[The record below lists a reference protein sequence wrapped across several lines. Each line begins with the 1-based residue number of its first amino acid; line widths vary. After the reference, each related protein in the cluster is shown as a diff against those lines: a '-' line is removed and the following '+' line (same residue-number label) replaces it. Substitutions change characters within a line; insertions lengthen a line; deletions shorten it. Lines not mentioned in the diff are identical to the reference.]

1 MSAQPMPWAGSCAG
15 CTRED
20 RPFCRGPQTIRDAFD
35 RHGLPGSFPRGALL
49 FNEGE
54 SARGIFMICEGRV
67 KLTTTSAEGR
77 TLIARIAG
85 PGDVLGASATLLGIP
100 YETSAEVLESSHIT
114 FLGRDSFLGMANAAD
129 AALQIARELSATYD
143 TVQKDLR
150 RMALAQ
156 TTTERL
162 TSFLL
167 DWCERSGEP
176 GPGGVRIHV
185 GFTHEELGQMIGTT
199 RETVTRILGALK
211 KQNLV
216 RVHGATMYVD
226 VKRLAAA
233 SC

>member
-1 MSAQPMPWAGSCAG
+1 MPWTGSCAG

-20 RPFCRGPQTIRDAFD
+20 RPFCRGPKTIRDAFD
-35 RHGLPGSFPRGALL
+35 LHGLPGTFPRGALL
-49 FNEGE
+49 FSEGE
-54 SARGIFMICEGRV
+54 RARGIFMICDGRV

-85 PGDVLGASATLLGIP
+85 PGDVLGASATLLDTS
-100 YETSAEVLESSHIT
+100 YETSAEVLDPSHVT
-114 FLGRDSFLGMANAAD
+114 FLGREAFRGMATAAD
-129 AALQIARELSATYD
+129 AALQIARELSATYEAI
-143 TVQKDLR
+143 QRDLR

-162 TSFLL
+162 ASFLL

-199 RETVTRILGALK
+199 RETVTRILSALK
-211 KQNLV
+211 RKNLV
-216 RVHGATMYVD
+216 TVHGATMYVD
-226 VKRLAAA
+226 VARLAVQN
-233 SC
+233 